1 MLNIGLIVLISIDFM
16 LLFIGKIIFYLH
28 AFKVFSFK
36 DFIQK
41 IQNAVPDK
49 NKKEEQEEQEEDITD
64 DVIEIY
70 EKKRNL
76 LQKMW
81 QGLLQGLLFML
92 KLTGAIV
99 AIGLGLAII
108 LISIG
113 IPTASIWGT
122 ILIAIYFELLYAIL
136 FLFAMRFINFFL
148 GLGLLKLAKV
158 DKKRTQRILIMD
170 AIQFTMLSLLIFLA
184 AFGYP
189 LDVESM
195 IVIPFEWDTTLNN
208 LLSIVI
214 PMLFYALLIT
224 NIFALAIRFK
234 NIFTKDVNK
243 HRIIRLHQLLFIF
256 IASCFFGILYITD
269 IDLSFMT
276 ELERTMYLQTLEVVK
291 WIITSVFIPLFIYT
305 LNNFK
310 KTTNKIVKRPTRRTR
325 RRY

>member
-1 MLNIGLIVLISIDFM
+1 MLNIGLIILISIDFM

-41 IQNAVPDK
+41 IQSAVPDK
-49 NKKEEQEEQEEDITD
+49 NKKEEKEVDIDD
-64 DVIEIY
+64 DVLEDDG
-70 EKKRNL
+70 KKRNL
-76 LQKMW
+76 LQKV
-81 QGLLQGLLFML
+81 GHGFLKGLLFVP
-92 KLTGAIV
+92 KLIGAIIL
-99 AIGLGLAII
+99 IGLGLAII
-108 LISIG
+108 VISIG

-136 FLFAMRFINFFL
+136 FLFAMRLINFLL
-148 GLGLLKLAKV
+148 GIGMLKIAKV

-189 LDVESM
+189 LDVYSM
-195 IVIPFEWDTTLNN
+195 IVIPFEWDITLNN

-224 NIFALAIRFK
+224 NLFALTVRFK

-243 HRIIRLHQLLFIF
+243 HRIIRLHRKCQTI
-256 IASCFFGILYITD
+256 SILT
-269 IDLSFMT
+269 
-276 ELERTMYLQTLEVVK
+276 K
-291 WIITSVFIPLFIYT
+291 
-305 LNNFK
+305 
-310 KTTNKIVKRPTRRTR
+310 
-325 RRY
+325 

>member
-1 MLNIGLIVLISIDFM
+1 MLNIGLIILISIDFM

-41 IQNAVPDK
+41 IQSAVPDK
-49 NKKEEQEEQEEDITD
+49 NKKEEKEVDIDD
-64 DVIEIY
+64 DVLEDDG
-70 EKKRNL
+70 KKRNL
-76 LQKMW
+76 LQKV
-81 QGLLQGLLFML
+81 GHGFLKGLLFVP
-92 KLTGAIV
+92 KLIGAIIL
-99 AIGLGLAII
+99 IGLGLAII
-108 LISIG
+108 VISIG

-136 FLFAMRFINFFL
+136 FLFAMRLINFLL

-184 AFGYP
+184 TFGYP
-189 LDVESM
+189 LDVNSM
-195 IVIPFEWDTTLNN
+195 ILIPFEWNITLNN

-224 NIFALAIRFK
+224 NLFALTVRFK

-276 ELERTMYLQTLEVVK
+276 ELERTMYLHTLEVVK

-310 KTTNKIVKRPTRRTR
+310 KTTNKVVKRPTRRTR
-325 RRY
+325 KRY

>member
-1 MLNIGLIVLISIDFM
+1 MLNIGLIILISIDFM

-41 IQNAVPDK
+41 IQSAVPDK
-49 NKKEEQEEQEEDITD
+49 NKKEEKEVDIDGDVLEDD
-64 DVIEIY
+64 G
-70 EKKRNL
+70 KKRNL
-76 LQKMW
+76 LQKV
-81 QGLLQGLLFML
+81 GHGFLKGLLFVP
-92 KLTGAIV
+92 KLIGAIIL
-99 AIGLGLAII
+99 IGLGLAII
-108 LISIG
+108 VISIG

-136 FLFAMRFINFFL
+136 FLFAMRLINFLL
-148 GLGLLKLAKV
+148 GIGMLKIAKV

-184 AFGYP
+184 TFGYP
-189 LDVESM
+189 LDVYSM
-195 IVIPFEWDTTLNN
+195 IVIPFEWDITLNN

-224 NIFALAIRFK
+224 NLFALTVRFK
-234 NIFTKDVNK
+234 NIFTKDVSK

-276 ELERTMYLQTLEVVK
+276 ELERTMYLHTLEVVK

-310 KTTNKIVKRPTRRTR
+310 KTTNKVVKRPTRRTR
-325 RRY
+325 KRY

>member
-41 IQNAVPDK
+41 IQSAVPDK
-49 NKKEEQEEQEEDITD
+49 NKKEEKEVDIDD
-64 DVIEIY
+64 DVLEDDG
-70 EKKRNL
+70 KKRNL
-76 LQKMW
+76 LQKV
-81 QGLLQGLLFML
+81 GHSFLKGLLFVP
-92 KLTGAIV
+92 KLIGAIIL
-99 AIGLGLAII
+99 IGLGLAII
-108 LISIG
+108 VISIG

-136 FLFAMRFINFFL
+136 FLFAMRLINFLL
-148 GLGLLKLAKV
+148 GLGMLKLAKV

-189 LDVESM
+189 LDVYSM
-195 IVIPFEWDTTLNN
+195 IVIPFEWDITLNN

-224 NIFALAIRFK
+224 NLFALTVRFK

-269 IDLSFMT
+269 IDLSFMS
-276 ELERTMYLQTLEVVK
+276 ELERAMYLQTLEVVK

-310 KTTNKIVKRPTRRTR
+310 KTTNKVVKRPTRRTR

>member
-41 IQNAVPDK
+41 IQSAVPDK
-49 NKKEEQEEQEEDITD
+49 NKKEEKEVDIDD
-64 DVIEIY
+64 DVLEDDG
-70 EKKRNL
+70 KKRNL
-76 LQKMW
+76 LQKV
-81 QGLLQGLLFML
+81 GHSFLKGLLFVP
-92 KLTGAIV
+92 KLIGAIIL
-99 AIGLGLAII
+99 IGLGLAII
-108 LISIG
+108 VISIG

-136 FLFAMRFINFFL
+136 FLFAMRLINFLL
-148 GLGLLKLAKV
+148 GIGMLKIAKV

-184 AFGYP
+184 TFGYP
-189 LDVESM
+189 LDVNSM
-195 IVIPFEWDTTLNN
+195 ILIPFEWNITLNN

-224 NIFALAIRFK
+224 NLFALTVRFK

-276 ELERTMYLQTLEVVK
+276 ELERTMYLHTLEVVK

-310 KTTNKIVKRPTRRTR
+310 KTTNKVVKRPTRRTR
-325 RRY
+325 KRY

>member
-41 IQNAVPDK
+41 IQSAVPDK
-49 NKKEEQEEQEEDITD
+49 NKKEEKEVDIDD
-64 DVIEIY
+64 DVLEDDG
-70 EKKRNL
+70 KKRNL
-76 LQKMW
+76 LQKV
-81 QGLLQGLLFML
+81 GHSFLKGLLFVP
-92 KLTGAIV
+92 KLIGAIIL
-99 AIGLGLAII
+99 IGLGLAII
-108 LISIG
+108 VISIG

-136 FLFAMRFINFFL
+136 FLFAMRLINFLL
-148 GLGLLKLAKV
+148 GLGMLKLAKV

-189 LDVESM
+189 LDVYSM
-195 IVIPFEWDTTLNN
+195 IVIPFEWDITLNN

-224 NIFALAIRFK
+224 NLFALTVRFK

-276 ELERTMYLQTLEVVK
+276 ELERAMYLQTLEVVK

-310 KTTNKIVKRPTRRTR
+310 KTTNKVVKRPTSRTR

>member
-16 LLFIGKIIFYLH
+16 LLSIGKIIFYLH

-36 DFIQK
+36 DFIQI

-49 NKKEEQEEQEEDITD
+49 NKKEEQIEDITD
-64 DVIEIY
+64 NVIEVDG
-70 EKKRNL
+70 KKRNF
-76 LQKMW
+76 LQKIW
-81 QGLLQGLLFML
+81 HGLLQGLIFIF
-92 KLTGAIV
+92 KLIGAIIL
-99 AIGLGLAII
+99 IGLGLV
-108 LISIG
+108 LIVLSIG

-122 ILIAIYFELLYAIL
+122 ILIAIYFELLFAVL
-136 FLFAMRFINFFL
+136 FLFAMRLINFLL
-148 GLGLLKLAKV
+148 GLGMLKLAKV
-158 DKKRTQRILIMD
+158 DKKRTQRVLIMD
-170 AIQFTMLSLLIFLA
+170 AIQFSMLSLLIFLA

-189 LDVESM
+189 LDVYSM
-195 IVIPFEWDTTLNN
+195 IVIPFEWNITINN
-208 LLSIVI
+208 LLSIII

-224 NIFALAIRFK
+224 NIFALVIRFK
-234 NIFTKDVNK
+234 NILTKDINK

-276 ELERTMYLQTLEVVK
+276 VLERTMYLQTLEVVK

-310 KTTNKIVKRPTRRTR
+310 KTTNKVVKRPRRRTR

>member
-1 MLNIGLIVLISIDFM
+1 MLNIGLIVLISIDFL

-41 IQNAVPDK
+41 IQSAVPDK
-49 NKKEEQEEQEEDITD
+49 IKNEEQEEDITD
-64 DVIEIY
+64 NAIEVD
-70 EKKRNL
+70 EKKRNI
-76 LQKMW
+76 LQKVW
-81 QGLLQGLLFML
+81 HVFLQGSLFTL
-92 KLTGAIV
+92 KLTGAIILICI
-99 AIGLGLAII
+99 AIAII
-108 LISIG
+108 ILSIA

-136 FLFAMRFINFFL
+136 FLFAMRLINFLL
-148 GLGLLKLAKV
+148 GLGMLKLAKV

-195 IVIPFEWDTTLNN
+195 IVIPFEWNITLNN

-310 KTTNKIVKRPTRRTR
+310 KTTNKVFKRPTRRTR

>member
-41 IQNAVPDK
+41 IQSAVPDK
-49 NKKEEQEEQEEDITD
+49 IKNEEQEEDLTD
-64 DVIEIY
+64 NAIEVD
-70 EKKRNL
+70 EKKRHL
-76 LQKMW
+76 LQKVW
-81 QGLLQGLLFML
+81 HSFLQGLLFIL

-108 LISIG
+108 VISIG

-122 ILIAIYFELLYAIL
+122 ILIAIYFELLYAVL
-136 FLFAMRFINFFL
+136 FLFATRLINFFL
-148 GLGLLKLAKV
+148 GLWMLKLAKV

-170 AIQFTMLSLLIFLA
+170 AIQFSMICLLIFLA
-184 AFGYP
+184 AYGYP
-189 LDVESM
+189 LDVYSM
-195 IVIPFEWDTTLNN
+195 IVIPFEWNITLNN

-224 NIFALAIRFK
+224 NIFALIIRFK
-234 NIFTKDVNK
+234 NIITKDVNK

-269 IDLSFMT
+269 INLSFMT
-276 ELERTMYLQTLEVVK
+276 DLERTMYLQTLEVVK

-310 KTTNKIVKRPTRRTR
+310 KTTNKVVKRPRRRTSSH
-325 RRY
+325 Y

>member
-41 IQNAVPDK
+41 IQSAIPDK
-49 NKKEEQEEQEEDITD
+49 NKNEEQEEDLTD
-64 DVIEIY
+64 NAIEVD
-70 EKKRNL
+70 EKKRHL
-76 LQKMW
+76 LQKVW
-81 QGLLQGLLFML
+81 HSFLQGLLFIL

-108 LISIG
+108 VISIG

-122 ILIAIYFELLYAIL
+122 ILIAIYFELLYAVL
-136 FLFAMRFINFFL
+136 FLFATRLINFFL
-148 GLGLLKLAKV
+148 GLWMLKLAKV

-170 AIQFTMLSLLIFLA
+170 AIQFSMICLLIFLA
-184 AFGYP
+184 AYGYP
-189 LDVESM
+189 LDVYSM
-195 IVIPFEWDTTLNN
+195 IVIPFEWNITLNN

-224 NIFALAIRFK
+224 NIFALIIRFK
-234 NIFTKDVNK
+234 NIITKDVNK

-256 IASCFFGILYITD
+256 ISSCFFGILYITD
-269 IDLSFMT
+269 INLSFMT
-276 ELERTMYLQTLEVVK
+276 DLERTMYLQTLEVVK

-310 KTTNKIVKRPTRRTR
+310 KTTNKVVKRPRRRTSSH
-325 RRY
+325 Y

>member
-1 MLNIGLIVLISIDFM
+1 MLNIGLIILISIDFM

-41 IQNAVPDK
+41 IQSAVPDK
-49 NKKEEQEEQEEDITD
+49 NKKEEKEVDIDD
-64 DVIEIY
+64 DVLEDDG
-70 EKKRNL
+70 KKRNL
-76 LQKMW
+76 LQKV
-81 QGLLQGLLFML
+81 GHGFLKGLLFVP
-92 KLTGAIV
+92 KLIGAIIL
-99 AIGLGLAII
+99 IGLGLAII
-108 LISIG
+108 VISIG

-136 FLFAMRFINFFL
+136 FLFAMRLINFLL
-148 GLGLLKLAKV
+148 GIGMLKIAKV

-184 AFGYP
+184 TFGYP
-189 LDVESM
+189 LDVNSM
-195 IVIPFEWDTTLNN
+195 ILIPFEWNITLNN

-224 NIFALAIRFK
+224 NLFALTVRFK

-276 ELERTMYLQTLEVVK
+276 ELERTMYLHTLEVVK

-310 KTTNKIVKRPTRRTR
+310 KTTNKVVKRPTRRTR
-325 RRY
+325 KRY

>member
-1 MLNIGLIVLISIDFM
+1 MLNIGLIILISIDFM

-41 IQNAVPDK
+41 IQSAVPDK
-49 NKKEEQEEQEEDITD
+49 NKKEEKEVDIDD
-64 DVIEIY
+64 DVLEDDG
-70 EKKRNL
+70 KKWNL
-76 LQKMW
+76 LQKV
-81 QGLLQGLLFML
+81 GHGFLKGLLFVP
-92 KLTGAIV
+92 KLIGAIIL
-99 AIGLGLAII
+99 IGLGLAII
-108 LISIG
+108 VISIG

-136 FLFAMRFINFFL
+136 FLFAMRLINFLL
-148 GLGLLKLAKV
+148 GIGMLKIAKV

-184 AFGYP
+184 TFGYP
-189 LDVESM
+189 LDVNSM
-195 IVIPFEWDTTLNN
+195 ILIPFEWNITLNN

-224 NIFALAIRFK
+224 NLFALTVRFK

-276 ELERTMYLQTLEVVK
+276 ELERTMYLHTLEVVK

-310 KTTNKIVKRPTRRTR
+310 KTTNKVVKRPTRRTR
-325 RRY
+325 KRY

>member
-41 IQNAVPDK
+41 IQSAVPDK
-49 NKKEEQEEQEEDITD
+49 IKNEEQEEDLTD
-64 DVIEIY
+64 NAIEVD
-70 EKKRNL
+70 EKKRHL
-76 LQKMW
+76 SQKLWHGFLQV
-81 QGLLQGLLFML
+81 LLFIL

-99 AIGLGLAII
+99 AIGLGLVII
-108 LISIG
+108 VISIG
-113 IPTASIWGT
+113 MPTASIWGT

-136 FLFAMRFINFFL
+136 FLFAMRLINFLL

-195 IVIPFEWDTTLNN
+195 IVIPFEWNITLNN

-243 HRIIRLHQLLFIF
+243 HRIIRVHQLLFIF

-310 KTTNKIVKRPTRRTR
+310 KTTNKVFKRPTRRTR

>member
-1 MLNIGLIVLISIDFM
+1 
-16 LLFIGKIIFYLH
+16 
-28 AFKVFSFK
+28 
-36 DFIQK
+36 
-41 IQNAVPDK
+41 
-49 NKKEEQEEQEEDITD
+49 
-64 DVIEIY
+64 
-70 EKKRNL
+70 
-76 LQKMW
+76 
-81 QGLLQGLLFML
+81 
-92 KLTGAIV
+92 
-99 AIGLGLAII
+99 LGLAII
-108 LISIG
+108 VISIG

-136 FLFAMRFINFFL
+136 FLFAMRLINFLL
-148 GLGLLKLAKV
+148 GIGMLKIAKV

-184 AFGYP
+184 TFGYP
-189 LDVESM
+189 LDVNSM
-195 IVIPFEWDTTLNN
+195 ILIPFEWNITLNN

-224 NIFALAIRFK
+224 NLFALTVRFK

-276 ELERTMYLQTLEVVK
+276 ELERTMYLHTLEVVK

-310 KTTNKIVKRPTRRTR
+310 KTTNKVVKRPTRRTR
-325 RRY
+325 KRY

>member
-1 MLNIGLIVLISIDFM
+1 MLNIGLIILISIDFM

-41 IQNAVPDK
+41 IQSAVPDK
-49 NKKEEQEEQEEDITD
+49 NKKEEQEEDITD
-64 DVIEIY
+64 NASEVD

-76 LQKMW
+76 LQKIW
-81 QGLLQGLLFML
+81 HGFLQGLLFIL
-92 KLTGAIV
+92 KLIGAIIL
-99 AIGLGLAII
+99 IGLGLVII
-108 LISIG
+108 VISIG

-122 ILIAIYFELLYAIL
+122 ILITVYYGLLYAVL
-136 FLFAMRFINFFL
+136 FMFGMRLINFFL
-148 GLGLLKLAKV
+148 GLWMLKLAKV

-170 AIQFTMLSLLIFLA
+170 AIQFSMICLLIFLA

-189 LDVESM
+189 LDVFSM
-195 IVIPFEWDTTLNN
+195 IVIPFEWNISLNN

-224 NIFALAIRFK
+224 NIFALTIRFK
-234 NIFTKDVNK
+234 NIFTKDINK
-243 HRIIRLHQLLFIF
+243 HKIIRLHQLLFIF

-269 IDLSFMT
+269 IDMSFMT
-276 ELERTMYLQTLEVVK
+276 DLERSMYLQTLEVVK

-310 KTTNKIVKRPTRRTR
+310 KTTNKVFKRPTRRTR

>member
-1 MLNIGLIVLISIDFM
+1 MLNIGLIILISIDFM

-41 IQNAVPDK
+41 IQSAVPDK
-49 NKKEEQEEQEEDITD
+49 NKKEEKEVDIDD
-64 DVIEIY
+64 DVLEDDG
-70 EKKRNL
+70 KKRNL
-76 LQKMW
+76 LQKV
-81 QGLLQGLLFML
+81 GHGFLKGLLFVP
-92 KLTGAIV
+92 KLIGAIIL
-99 AIGLGLAII
+99 IGLGLAII
-108 LISIG
+108 VISIG

-136 FLFAMRFINFFL
+136 FLFAMRLINFLL
-148 GLGLLKLAKV
+148 GIGMLKIAKV

-184 AFGYP
+184 TFGYP
-189 LDVESM
+189 LDVNSM
-195 IVIPFEWDTTLNN
+195 ILIPFEWNITLNN

-224 NIFALAIRFK
+224 NLFALTVRFK

-276 ELERTMYLQTLEVVK
+276 ELERTMYLHTLEVVK

-310 KTTNKIVKRPTRRTR
+310 KTTNKVVKRPTRRTR

>member
-1 MLNIGLIVLISIDFM
+1 MLNIGLIILISIDFM
-16 LLFIGKIIFYLH
+16 LLFIGKITFYLH

-41 IQNAVPDK
+41 IQSAVPDK
-49 NKKEEQEEQEEDITD
+49 NKKEELEEDITD
-64 DVIEIY
+64 NSIEAE
-70 EKKRNL
+70 EKQRNL
-76 LQKMW
+76 LQKIW
-81 QGLLQGLLFML
+81 YGFLQGLLFVL
-92 KLTGAIV
+92 KLIGAIILMGI
-99 AIGLGLAII
+99 ALAII
-108 LISIG
+108 ILSIG

-122 ILIAIYFELLYAIL
+122 ILIAIYFKLLYAIL
-136 FLFAMRFINFFL
+136 FLFAMRLINFLL
-148 GLGLLKLAKV
+148 GLGMLKLAKV

-170 AIQFTMLSLLIFLA
+170 AMQFTMLSLLIFLA

-189 LDVESM
+189 LDVYSM
-195 IVIPFEWDTTLNN
+195 IVIPFDWNITLNN

-234 NIFTKDVNK
+234 NIFTKVVNK

-291 WIITSVFIPLFIYT
+291 WVITSVFIPVFIFT

-310 KTTNKIVKRPTRRTR
+310 KTINKVVKRPTRRTR

>member
-41 IQNAVPDK
+41 IQSAVPDK
-49 NKKEEQEEQEEDITD
+49 NKKEEKEVDIDD
-64 DVIEIY
+64 DVLEDDG
-70 EKKRNL
+70 KKRNL
-76 LQKMW
+76 LQKV
-81 QGLLQGLLFML
+81 GHGFLKGLLFVP
-92 KLTGAIV
+92 KLIGAIIL
-99 AIGLGLAII
+99 IGLGLAII
-108 LISIG
+108 VISIG

-136 FLFAMRFINFFL
+136 FLFAMRLINFLL
-148 GLGLLKLAKV
+148 GIGMLKIAKV

-184 AFGYP
+184 TFGYP
-189 LDVESM
+189 LDVNSM
-195 IVIPFEWDTTLNN
+195 ILIPFEWNITLNN

-224 NIFALAIRFK
+224 NLFALTVRFK

-276 ELERTMYLQTLEVVK
+276 ELERTMYLHTLEVVK

-310 KTTNKIVKRPTRRTR
+310 KTTNKVVKRPTRRTR
-325 RRY
+325 KRY

>member
-1 MLNIGLIVLISIDFM
+1 MLNIGLIILISIDFM

-41 IQNAVPDK
+41 IQSAVPDK
-49 NKKEEQEEQEEDITD
+49 NKKEEKEVDIDD
-64 DVIEIY
+64 DVLEDDG
-70 EKKRNL
+70 KKRNL
-76 LQKMW
+76 LQKV
-81 QGLLQGLLFML
+81 GHGFLKGLLFVP
-92 KLTGAIV
+92 KLIGAIIL
-99 AIGLGLAII
+99 IGLGLAII
-108 LISIG
+108 VISIG

-136 FLFAMRFINFFL
+136 FLFAMRLINFLL
-148 GLGLLKLAKV
+148 GIGMLKIAKV

-184 AFGYP
+184 TFGYP
-189 LDVESM
+189 LDVNSM
-195 IVIPFEWDTTLNN
+195 ILIPFEWNITLNN

-224 NIFALAIRFK
+224 NLFALTVRFK

>member
-1 MLNIGLIVLISIDFM
+1 MLNIGLIVIISIDFM

-41 IQNAVPDK
+41 IQSAVPDK
-49 NKKEEQEEQEEDITD
+49 IKNEEQEEDLTD
-64 DVIEIY
+64 NAIEVD
-70 EKKRNL
+70 EKKRHL
-76 LQKMW
+76 LQKLW
-81 QGLLQGLLFML
+81 HGFLQVLLFIL

-99 AIGLGLAII
+99 AIGLGLVII
-108 LISIG
+108 VISIG

-122 ILIAIYFELLYAIL
+122 ILIAIYYGLLYAVL
-136 FLFAMRFINFFL
+136 FLLAMRIINFLL
-148 GLGLLKLAKV
+148 GLGMLKLAKV

-170 AIQFTMLSLLIFLA
+170 TIQFSMISLLIFLA

-189 LDVESM
+189 LDVYSM
-195 IVIPFEWDTTLNN
+195 IVIPFEWNITLNN

-224 NIFALAIRFK
+224 NIFALIIRFK

-243 HRIIRLHQLLFIF
+243 RKTIRLHQLLFIF

-269 IDLSFMT
+269 TDLSFMT
-276 ELERTMYLQTLEVVK
+276 ELERTMYLQTLEVIK
-291 WIITSVFIPLFIYT
+291 WVITSVFIPLFLYT
-305 LNNFK
+305 FNNFR
-310 KTTNKIVKRPTRRTR
+310 KTTDKVVKRPTRRTR

>member
-1 MLNIGLIVLISIDFM
+1 MLNIGLIILISIDFM

-41 IQNAVPDK
+41 IQSAVPDK
-49 NKKEEQEEQEEDITD
+49 NKKEEKEVDIDD
-64 DVIEIY
+64 DVLEDDG
-70 EKKRNL
+70 KKRNL
-76 LQKMW
+76 LQKV
-81 QGLLQGLLFML
+81 GHGFLKGLLFVP
-92 KLTGAIV
+92 KLIGAIIL
-99 AIGLGLAII
+99 IGLGLAII
-108 LISIG
+108 VISIG

-136 FLFAMRFINFFL
+136 FLFAMRLINFLL
-148 GLGLLKLAKV
+148 GLGMLKIAKV

-184 AFGYP
+184 TFGYP
-189 LDVESM
+189 LDVNSM
-195 IVIPFEWDTTLNN
+195 ILIPFEWNITLNN

-224 NIFALAIRFK
+224 NLFALTVRFK

-276 ELERTMYLQTLEVVK
+276 ELERTMYLHTLEVVK

-310 KTTNKIVKRPTRRTR
+310 KTTNKVVKRPTRRTR
-325 RRY
+325 KRY

>member
-1 MLNIGLIVLISIDFM
+1 MLNIGLIILISIDFM

-41 IQNAVPDK
+41 IQSAVPDK
-49 NKKEEQEEQEEDITD
+49 NKKEEKEVDIDD
-64 DVIEIY
+64 DVLEDDG
-70 EKKRNL
+70 KKRNL
-76 LQKMW
+76 LQKV
-81 QGLLQGLLFML
+81 GHGFLKGLLFVP
-92 KLTGAIV
+92 KLIGAIIL
-99 AIGLGLAII
+99 IGLGLAII
-108 LISIG
+108 VISIG

-136 FLFAMRFINFFL
+136 FLFAMRLINFLL
-148 GLGLLKLAKV
+148 GIGMLKIAKV

-184 AFGYP
+184 TFSYP
-189 LDVESM
+189 LDVNSM
-195 IVIPFEWDTTLNN
+195 ILIPFEWNITLNN

-224 NIFALAIRFK
+224 NLFALTVRFK

-276 ELERTMYLQTLEVVK
+276 ELERTMYLHTLEVVK

-310 KTTNKIVKRPTRRTR
+310 KTTNKVVKRPTRRTR
-325 RRY
+325 KRY

>member
-41 IQNAVPDK
+41 IQSAIPDK
-49 NKKEEQEEQEEDITD
+49 NKNEEQEEDLTD
-64 DVIEIY
+64 NAIEVD
-70 EKKRNL
+70 EKKRHL
-76 LQKMW
+76 LQKVW
-81 QGLLQGLLFML
+81 HSFLQGLLFIL

-108 LISIG
+108 VISIG

-122 ILIAIYFELLYAIL
+122 ILIAIYFELLYAVL
-136 FLFAMRFINFFL
+136 FLFATRLINFFL
-148 GLGLLKLAKV
+148 GLWMLKLAKV

-170 AIQFTMLSLLIFLA
+170 AIQFSMICLLIFLA
-184 AFGYP
+184 AYGYP
-189 LDVESM
+189 LDVYSM
-195 IVIPFEWDTTLNN
+195 IVIPFEWNITLNN

-224 NIFALAIRFK
+224 NIFALIIRFK
-234 NIFTKDVNK
+234 NIITKDVNK

-269 IDLSFMT
+269 INLSFMT
-276 ELERTMYLQTLEVVK
+276 DLERTMYLQTLEVVK

-310 KTTNKIVKRPTRRTR
+310 KTTNKVVKRPRRRTSSH
-325 RRY
+325 Y